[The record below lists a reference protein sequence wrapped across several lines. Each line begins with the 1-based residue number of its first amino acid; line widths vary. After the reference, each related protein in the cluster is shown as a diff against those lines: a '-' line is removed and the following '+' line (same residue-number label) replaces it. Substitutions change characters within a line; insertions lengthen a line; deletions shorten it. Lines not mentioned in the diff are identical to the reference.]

1 MADSISWIATIAT
14 IVAASITASNLGARI
29 TGYGFAVFTL
39 GALCWIAVGAL
50 THQPALMWTN
60 VVLTIL
66 DIFGIWRWLG
76 RQARVEEGARS
87 AAEAS
92 ERTPGEAL
100 FPVSLLLRAPV
111 TSGSTEVGRCI
122 DAMAG
127 CSSGRLDYV
136 VVSQG
141 GVAGV
146 GETLRR
152 LPWATAKVDGETVVM
167 DISEARFTQLEE
179 LQRDQWPGR

>member
-1 MADSISWIATIAT
+1 MAEPISWVATIAT
-14 IVAASITASNLGARI
+14 IVAATITASNLGARI
-29 TGYGFAVFTL
+29 TGYGFVVFTA
-39 GALCWIAVGAL
+39 GALCWIAVGAMS
-50 THQPALMWTN
+50 HQPALMWTN
-60 VVLTIL
+60 VVLTLL

-92 ERTPGEAL
+92 EQTPGEAL
-100 FPVSLLLRAPV
+100 FPVSLLLRGPLV
-111 TSGSTEVGRCI
+111 SGTTELGRCI

-127 CSSGRLDYV
+127 CSSGRIDYV

-141 GVAGV
+141 GVAGL

-152 LPWATAKVDGETVVM
+152 LPWKSALAEGERIMTKM
-167 DISEARFTQLEE
+167 GAGEFCSLEE
-179 LQRDQWPGR
+179 LPREEWPGR

>member
-1 MADSISWIATIAT
+1 MAEIVSWIATVAT
-14 IVAASITASNLGARI
+14 VTAAFMTASNLGSKV
-29 TGYGFAVFTL
+29 TGYGFVVFTA
-39 GALCWIAVGAL
+39 GALCWIAVGAW

-60 VVLTIL
+60 VVLTAL
-66 DIFGIWRWLG
+66 DLFGIWRWLG
-76 RQARVEEGARS
+76 RQTSVEQGARA

-92 ERTPGEAL
+92 EETPGEAL
-100 FPVSLLLRAPV
+100 FPVSLLTR
-111 TSGSTEVGRCI
+111 GEVLYNGGPFATCI

-127 CSSGRLDYV
+127 RTSGRIAYV

-152 LPWATAKVDGETVVM
+152 LPWSKAHMEEHT
-167 DISEARFTQLEE
+167 LELLLSAEEFRRLPE
-179 LQRDQWPGR
+179 LEKDSWPSR

>member
-1 MADSISWIATIAT
+1 MAETISWIATVAT

-29 TGYGFAVFTL
+29 TGYGFLVFTF

-50 THQPALMWTN
+50 SHQPALMWTN
-60 VVLTIL
+60 VVLTAL
-66 DIFGIWRWLG
+66 DIFGVWRWLG
-76 RQARVEEGARS
+76 RQARVEEGGRS
-87 AAEAS
+87 AAQAS

-100 FPVSLLLRAPV
+100 FPVSLLARAPV
-111 TSGSTEVGRCI
+111 MSGAIELGRCI

-127 CSSGRLDYV
+127 CSSGHLDYV

-146 GETLRR
+146 GESLRR
-152 LPWATAKVDGETVVM
+152 LPWSAVKAEGEMVVTRM
-167 DISEARFTQLEE
+167 SMKRFAELED
-179 LQRDQWPGR
+179 LPRDQWPAR

>member
-1 MADSISWIATIAT
+1 MADIVPWVATIAT

-29 TGYGFAVFTL
+29 TGYGFIVFTL
-39 GALCWIAVGAL
+39 GALCWIGVGAM

-60 VVLTIL
+60 VVLTVL
-66 DIFGIWRWLG
+66 DIFGVWRWLG

-100 FPVSLLLRAPV
+100 FPVSLLSRAPV
-111 TSGSTEVGRCI
+111 ISGATELGRCI

-127 CSSGRLDYV
+127 CSSGRLDYI

-152 LPWATAKVDGETVVM
+152 LPWNSVTAEGETVVTQM
-167 DISEARFTQLEE
+167 SMERFAKLDE
-179 LQRDQWPGR
+179 LPRDQWPAR